1 MKQINKKDGDQKPGL
16 PESGSNDDSSPNV
29 KQTNQKDGV
38 CCHNEDT
45 SKGQNSPPDDQ
56 VCCHN
61 EDTPKGQNS
70 PPDDQ
75 VCCHHEEGQEPP
87 TSPDLGDQ
95 TKRPPPQEVKNSDSK
110 SDINV
115 DNETDKKPT
124 GQMKKEIKK
133 KRRHSGYHI
142 CNITNERGIRGPR
155 SLVMLQI

>member
-29 KQTNQKDGV
+29 KQTNQKDG
-38 CCHNEDT
+38 
-45 SKGQNSPPDDQ
+45 

-115 DNETDKKPT
+115 DNETDK
-124 GQMKKEIKK
+124 
-133 KRRHSGYHI
+133 
-142 CNITNERGIRGPR
+142 
-155 SLVMLQI
+155 

>member
-29 KQTNQKDGV
+29 KQTNQKDG
-38 CCHNEDT
+38 
-45 SKGQNSPPDDQ
+45 

-110 SDINV
+110 SD
-115 DNETDKKPT
+115 K
-124 GQMKKEIKK
+124 
-133 KRRHSGYHI
+133 
-142 CNITNERGIRGPR
+142 
-155 SLVMLQI
+155 